1 LAVGSLAHGDLVAFE
16 VCSAVADR
24 GSRIDI
30 HIRQK
35 TRKVPEILFR
45 IFEVSQPG
53 IPSIDQLKVFLT
65 VVDAG
70 SFTAAAKRL
79 GRAISAVSYTIANL
93 EQQLGVSLFD
103 REQTRTPKLTE
114 AGFAVL
120 SKARVVAVGIDDLR
134 ASVRALLKGVEAE
147 VTLVVDVMLPSER
160 LVDAVQAFEATFPTV
175 KMRLHVE
182 ALSAVAQLVRQGG
195 AIIGVGGGLLDVEPD
210 LELIHIGNVEMIP
223 VAAPNHPLALSRP
236 NSPGAAR
243 HHRQL
248 VLTVRTPFSEG
259 PDVGIFSAETWYLA
273 DLGAKHDLL
282 LAGVGWG
289 NMPEPNVRADLAAG
303 RLVRLELPEAKS
315 GLYSFQAMHRTDQ
328 PPGPAAAWLIERFVD
343 QVR

>member
-1 LAVGSLAHGDLVAFE
+1 MSE
-16 VCSAVADR
+16 
-24 GSRIDI
+24 
-30 HIRQK
+30 
-35 TRKVPEILFR
+35 
-45 IFEVSQPG
+45 PG
-53 IPSIDQLKVFLT
+53 LPSIDQLKVFLA
-65 VVDAG
+65 VVEAG

-79 GRAISAVSYTIANL
+79 GRAVSAVSYTIANL
-93 EQQLGVSLFD
+93 EQQLGLSLFD
-103 REQTRTPKLTE
+103 RERTRTPRLTE
-114 AGFAVL
+114 AGYAVL

-134 ASVRALLKGVEAE
+134 ASVRALLRGIEAE
-147 VTLVVDVMLPSER
+147 VTLVVDVMLPRER
-160 LVDAVQAFEATFPTV
+160 LVDAVQAFEVKFPTV
-175 KMRLHVE
+175 KLRLHVE

-195 AIIGVGGGLLDVEPD
+195 AMIGVGGGLLDVEPD
-210 LELIHIGNVEMIP
+210 LELVHIGDVEMIS
-223 VAAPNHPLALSRP
+223 VAAPDHPLARNRP
-236 NSPGAAR
+236 NAPGAAR

-259 PDVGIFSAETWYLA
+259 PNVGIFSAETWRLA

-315 GLYSFQAMHRTDQ
+315 GRYSFRAMYRTDQ

-343 QVR
+343 QFR